1 MNMSLLRPKTQSS
14 TKPVNKMDIYQ
25 RSLQMQC
32 SAVQSQLF
40 FLVLSLKMLGAAVY
54 MPMNMYVRKAN
65 ALLALYIYPI
75 ALPIRA
81 AFLHFLRFA
90 SREEKEKREMKE
102 RKKAKKEREKKG
114 KPPSKGVGI
123 IQRR

>member
-1 MNMSLLRPKTQSS
+1 MNMSPLRPKTQSS

-81 AFLHFLRFA
+81 AFLHLLRFA

-102 RKKAKKEREKKG
+102 RK
-114 KPPSKGVGI
+114 
-123 IQRR
+123 QRRKEKRKGNRRVKEWV

>member
-1 MNMSLLRPKTQSS
+1 MNMSPLRPRTQSS

-25 RSLQMQC
+25 RSLHMQC

-40 FLVLSLKMLGAAVY
+40 FLVFSLKMLGAAVY
-54 MPMNMYVRKAN
+54 MPMNMYIRKAN

-75 ALPIRA
+75 ALLIRV
-81 AFLHFLRFA
+81 AFLYFLRFA
-90 SREEKEKREMKE
+90 SGEKEKRE
-102 RKKAKKEREKKG
+102 KKERRQRRKEKKKG
-114 KPPSKGVGI
+114 KPPGKGVGI